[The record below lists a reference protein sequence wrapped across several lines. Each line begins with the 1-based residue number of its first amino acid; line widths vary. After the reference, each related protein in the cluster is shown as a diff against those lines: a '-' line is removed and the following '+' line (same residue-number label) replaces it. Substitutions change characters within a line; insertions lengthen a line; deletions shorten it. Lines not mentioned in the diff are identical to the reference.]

1 MALFGEKYGDTVR
14 VIKFGDSIELCG
26 GTHTLATGNIGY
38 FKIISESAIAAGV
51 RRIEATT
58 GVGAEAIVK
67 EEEDLLKQL
76 KSLFNNTP
84 NLVASIQKLIDENDQ
99 YKKAFEEVQKE
110 KAISLKKKILLEGNS
125 VNGYKL
131 FVLKGEYAPEIVKN
145 VAFMLRSECT
155 ESIFIAGTDY
165 EGKPNLTLMYTDDL
179 VAHGMNASKDIRE
192 AAKFINGGGGGQ
204 PFFASAGGKNTAGL
218 NDAVNKL
225 IELSTK

>member
-1 MALFGEKYGDTVR
+1 MSGLRKSTSFNFVSIIQSSTLLENKAFTGLF
-14 VIKFGDSIELCG
+14 S
-26 GTHTLATGNIGY
+26 
-38 FKIISESAIAAGV
+38 
-51 RRIEATT
+51 
-58 GVGAEAIVK
+58 
-67 EEEDLLKQL
+67 
-76 KSLFNNTP
+76 FNNTYP
-84 NLVASIQKLIDENDQ
+84 ATTASAKRSAPIMYNRT
-99 YKKAFEEVQKE
+99 
-110 KAISLKKKILLEGNS
+110 SLYRLRNS

-131 FVLKGEYAPEIVKN
+131 CVLKGEYAPEIVKN